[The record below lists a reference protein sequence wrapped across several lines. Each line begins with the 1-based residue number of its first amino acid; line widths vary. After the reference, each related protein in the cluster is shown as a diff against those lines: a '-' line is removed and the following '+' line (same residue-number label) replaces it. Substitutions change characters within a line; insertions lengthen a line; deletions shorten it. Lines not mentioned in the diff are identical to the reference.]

1 MPDERTFGVTFG
13 EILANFGETPN
24 VPPSVRRKI
33 DVWGDIWGTFVCS
46 VLGSLDLELL
56 DREGLV
62 DSSENSSC
70 DE

>member
-1 MPDERTFGVTFG
+1 VPDERTFGVTFG

-46 VLGSLDLELL
+46 VGIFLAESYVYLISCGGNW
-56 DREGLV
+56 RVVEGG
-62 DSSENSSC
+62 
-70 DE
+70 